1 LPFVSATSTSN
12 PSMPSSRQSRSH
24 ASRVPRLAT
33 GPATRSNTSANT
45 RRPSRL
51 RAWLIPPAVGTDH
64 EASQHPHLLNAPVT
78 FVATS
83 P

>member
-1 LPFVSATSTSN
+1 MPGVSATSTSN
-12 PSMPSSRQSRSH
+12 PSMPSSRHPRSH
-24 ASRVPRLAT
+24 APRVDRSAT
-33 GPATRSNTSANT
+33 GPATCSNTSANT
-45 RRPSRL
+45 WRPSRL

-64 EASQHPHLLNAPVT
+64 EASQHPHLVNAPVT